1 MTEERAKYHIDDD
14 VRQWRELGK
23 LKDRIAKHET
33 GCEQRHGALLARI
46 EKLET
51 KIDSNQKLIEQ
62 RLDAAASVKRGNRE
76 LIAIVVSALTILG
89 ALFSGVWA

>member
-1 MTEERAKYHIDDD
+1 MTEERVKYMDDD

-46 EKLET
+46 EKLEA
-51 KIDSNQKLIEQ
+51 KIDANQKLIEQ
-62 RLDAAASVKRGNRE
+62 RLDSSAAFKRGNRE
-76 LIAIVVSALTILG
+76 LVAIIVSALAILG

>member
-1 MTEERAKYHIDDD
+1 MSTDGAED

-33 GCEQRHGALLARI
+33 GCEQRHGAVLARI
-46 EKLET
+46 AELEA
-51 KIDSNQKLIEQ
+51 KIVGNQKLIEQ
-62 RLDAAASVKRGNRE
+62 RLDAAAASKRGNRE
-76 LIAIVVSALTILG
+76 LIAIIVSALAILG